1 MMRLKG
7 KLAVVTAGASGM
19 GRAGALAFA
28 REGAKV
34 AIIDVNEA
42 AALAVVAEIEAA
54 GGTACAIRADLSNAQ
69 ECRGSVAEAAERLGG
84 IDVFWAH
91 AGIPGTD
98 VVEDI
103 DLADFDFS
111 MSLNVRSCFLTV
123 GEAVKHIRKRG
134 GGSVILTASIA
145 GVVGSMLSPLYSAA
159 KFGVVGLGKSLSLR
173 YGPEQIR
180 VNVIC
185 PGLTQTPMLRSFMGR
200 NASDDQAAE
209 TQQRM
214 TGMIPLG
221 RVAQPE
227 DIANAA
233 LFLASDESS
242 YITGLALPVDGGFT
256 AK

>member
-1 MMRLKG
+1 MRLEG
-7 KLAVVTAGASGM
+7 KLAVITAGASGM
-19 GRAGALAFA
+19 GKAASLLFA

-34 AIIDVNEA
+34 AIVDINEA
-42 AALAVVAEIEAA
+42 AAAAVADEIKRA
-54 GGTACAIRADLSNAQ
+54 GGTAFAIRADLSNAQ
-69 ECRGSVAEAAERLGG
+69 ECRGSVAEAARVLGG

-91 AGIPGTD
+91 AGIPGSD

-103 DLADFDFS
+103 DLADYEIA
-111 MSLNVRSCFLTV
+111 MSLNIRSVYLTV

-134 GGSVILTASIA
+134 GGSVILTASIS
-145 GVVGSMLSPLYSAA
+145 GLVGSMLSPLYSAG

-173 YGPEQIR
+173 YGPEKIR

-185 PGLTQTPMLRSFMGR
+185 PGLTDTPMLPGFMGR
-200 NASDDQAAE
+200 GVDAAAAAE
-209 TQQRM
+209 TQKRFVS
-214 TGMIPLG
+214 MIPLG

-233 LFLASDESS
+233 LYLASDESA
-242 YITGLALPVDGGFT
+242 YVTGVALPVDGGFT

>member
-1 MMRLKG
+1 MMRLQG
-7 KLAVVTAGASGM
+7 KLSVVTAGASGM
-19 GRAGALAFA
+19 GRAGALLFA

-42 AALAVVAEIEAA
+42 AALEVAAEIAAA
-54 GGTACAIRADLSNAQ
+54 GGTAYAIRADLSNVQ
-69 ECRGSVAEAAERLGG
+69 ECRGSVAEAAEKLGG
-84 IDVFWAH
+84 IDIFWAH

-145 GVVGSMLSPLYSAA
+145 GIVGSMLSPLYSAA
-159 KFGVVGLGKSLSLR
+159 KFGVVGLGKSLALR

-233 LFLASDESS
+233 LFLASDDSA

>member
-1 MMRLKG
+1 MRLKG

-19 GRAGALAFA
+19 GRAGALLFA
-28 REGAKV
+28 KEGAKV
-34 AIIDVNEA
+34 AIIDLNEEA
-42 AALAVVAEIEAA
+42 ARAVAREIEAA
-54 GGTACAIRADLSNAQ
+54 GGSAVAIRADLSNAQ
-69 ECRGSVAEAAERLGG
+69 ECRSSVAEAAEKLGG

-103 DLADFDFS
+103 DLDEFEFS
-111 MSLNVRSCFLTV
+111 MSLNVRSCYLTV

-145 GVVGSMLSPLYSAA
+145 GIVGSMLSPLYSAA

-209 TQQRM
+209 TEQRM
-214 TGMIPLG
+214 TGMIPLA
-221 RVAQPE
+221 RVAQPQ

-233 LFLASDESS
+233 LFLACDESA
-242 YITGLALPVDGGFT
+242 YITGVALPVDGGFT

>member
-1 MMRLKG
+1 
-7 KLAVVTAGASGM
+7 
-19 GRAGALAFA
+19 
-28 REGAKV
+28 
-34 AIIDVNEA
+34 
-42 AALAVVAEIEAA
+42 
-54 GGTACAIRADLSNAQ
+54 
-69 ECRGSVAEAAERLGG
+69 
-84 IDVFWAH
+84 
-91 AGIPGTD
+91 
-98 VVEDI
+98 
-103 DLADFDFS
+103 
-111 MSLNVRSCFLTV
+111 
-123 GEAVKHIRKRG
+123 VKHIRKRG

-145 GVVGSMLSPLYSAA
+145 GIVGSMLSPLYSAA

-185 PGLTQTPMLRSFMGR
+185 PGLTETPMLRSFMGR
-200 NASDDQAAE
+200 NATDDQAAE

-233 LFLASDESS
+233 LFLASDESA

>member
-1 MMRLKG
+1 MRLQG
-7 KLAVVTAGASGM
+7 KLAAITAGASGM
-19 GRAGALAFA
+19 GKAASLKFA

-34 AIIDVNEA
+34 AIIDINEA
-42 AALAVVAEIEAA
+42 AAVEVKKQIEAE
-54 GGTACAIRADLSNAQ
+54 GGTAFAIRADLTNAQ
-69 ECRGSVAEAAERLGG
+69 ECRGSVASAAEKLGG
-84 IDVFWAH
+84 LDIFWAH

-103 DLADFDFS
+103 DLAEYDLS
-111 MSLNVRSCFLTV
+111 MNLNVRSCYLTV

-134 GGSVILTASIA
+134 GGSVILTASIS
-145 GVVGSMLSPLYSAA
+145 GIVGSQLSPLYSAG

-185 PGLTQTPMLRSFMGR
+185 PGLTETPMLRGFMGR

-209 TQQRM
+209 TQKRFVS
-214 TGMIPLG
+214 MIPMG
-221 RVAQPE
+221 RVASAE
-227 DIANAA
+227 DIANLA
-233 LFLASDESS
+233 LFLGSDESA
-242 YITGLALPVDGGFT
+242 YITGQAIAVDGGFK

>member
-1 MMRLKG
+1 MRLEG
-7 KLAVVTAGASGM
+7 KLAVITAGASGM
-19 GRAGALAFA
+19 GKAASLLFA

-34 AIIDVNEA
+34 AIVDINEA
-42 AALAVVAEIEAA
+42 AAASVADEIKRA
-54 GGTACAIRADLSNAQ
+54 GGTAHAVRADLSNAQ
-69 ECRGSVAEAAERLGG
+69 ECRGSVAKAAELLGG

-103 DLADFDFS
+103 DLGDYEFA
-111 MSLNVRSCFLTV
+111 MSLNIRATYLTV

-134 GGSVILTASIA
+134 GGSVILTASIS
-145 GVVGSMLSPLYSAA
+145 GIVGSMLSPLYSAG

-185 PGLTQTPMLRSFMGR
+185 PGLTDTPMLPSFMGR
-200 NASDDQAAE
+200 GVDAAAAAE
-209 TQQRM
+209 TQKRFVS
-214 TGMIPLG
+214 MIPLG
-221 RVAQPE
+221 RVAEPE
-227 DIANAA
+227 DIAYAA
-233 LFLASDESS
+233 LYLASDESR
-242 YITGLALPVDGGFT
+242 YVTGVALPVDGGFT

>member
-1 MMRLKG
+1 MRLQG

-19 GRAGALAFA
+19 GRAGALLFA
-28 REGAKV
+28 KEGAKV

-42 AALAVVAEIEAA
+42 AALEVVAEIKAA
-54 GGTACAIRADLSNAQ
+54 GGTAVAIRADLSNAQ
-69 ECRGSVAEAAERLGG
+69 ECRGSVAEAAEKLGG
-84 IDVFWAH
+84 IDIFWAH

-111 MSLNVRSCFLTV
+111 MNLNVRSCYLTV

-185 PGLTQTPMLRSFMGR
+185 PGLTETPMLRSFMGR
-200 NASDDQAAE
+200 NATDDQAAE

-221 RVAQPE
+221 RVAQPQ

-233 LFLASDESS
+233 LFFASDESA

>member
-1 MMRLKG
+1 M
-7 KLAVVTAGASGM
+7 
-19 GRAGALAFA
+19 
-28 REGAKV
+28 
-34 AIIDVNEA
+34 
-42 AALAVVAEIEAA
+42 
-54 GGTACAIRADLSNAQ
+54 
-69 ECRGSVAEAAERLGG
+69 
-84 IDVFWAH
+84 
-91 AGIPGTD
+91 
-98 VVEDI
+98 VEDI
-103 DLADFDFS
+103 DLAEFEFS

-134 GGSVILTASIA
+134 GGSVILTASIS
-145 GVVGSMLSPLYSAA
+145 GIVGSQLSPLYSAG
-159 KFGVVGLGKSLSLR
+159 KFGVVGLGKSLALR

-200 NASDDQAAE
+200 NATDEQAAE

-221 RVAQPE
+221 RVASPE

-233 LFLASDESS
+233 LFLASDESA

>member
-1 MMRLKG
+1 MMRLQG

-34 AIIDVNEA
+34 VIIDLNEA
-42 AALAVVAEIEAA
+42 AAREVVAEIEGK
-54 GGTACAIRADLSNAQ
+54 GGTAYAIRADLSNAQ
-69 ECRGSVAEAAERLGG
+69 ECRGSVAEAAEKLGG
-84 IDVFWAH
+84 IDIFWAH

-159 KFGVVGLGKSLSLR
+159 KFGVVGLGKSLALR

-200 NASDDQAAE
+200 NADDQQAAE

-233 LFLASDESS
+233 LFLASDDSV